1 MSRLRV
7 CRVLLFSSLWAFGFG
22 LQGSALAASQETP
35 PSYDSKGKRDPF
47 VALVHE
53 GRFVGTGGTLASAS
67 QPSDLQLVG
76 ILWDPGG
83 RSIALINDAEV
94 TVGEV
99 VGDYQVVDIQQD
111 AVTVMREGKPIILQ
125 LSFENHELTPE

>member
-1 MSRLRV
+1 MSRLWG
-7 CRVLLFSSLWAFGFG
+7 CRVMLFSSLWAFGSGF
-22 LQGSALAASQETP
+22 QGSALATSQETP

-53 GRFVGTGGTLASAS
+53 GRFIGTGGTLTSAS

-76 ILWDPGG
+76 ILWDPWG

-94 TVGEV
+94 TVGEM
-99 VGDYQVVDIQQD
+99 VGEYQVVDIQQD
-111 AVTVMREGKPIILQ
+111 AVMVMREGKPIILQ
-125 LSFENHELTPE
+125 LSFENQEPTPK